1 MVTTGLPRRLQLLAM
16 TINNYHMN
24 IPFIKYT
31 KVWVTISALT
41 VITCI
46 TLFIFLGLKLGIDF
60 TGGSLLELTFSKN
73 VPAIEDMQK
82 SMTDLNQQNAVVQK
96 VGDNGYIIR
105 TEFLNE
111 DQHQFILSNL
121 RAEYQTADNQIRE
134 ENFQT
139 VGSAISSQLRQ
150 RAIIAIILVNLGIII
165 YVAYAFRGISRPVA
179 SWKYGVLAIV
189 ALIHDIMLVV
199 GIFALLGHF
208 KGIEIDIGF
217 VVALLTVL
225 GYSITDTIVVYDRI
239 RENLTH
245 HSAQN
250 FAEMVNMGLNQTLMR
265 SINTT
270 FITLLPLLA
279 LYFLGGSTVHN
290 FALALLIGI
299 ASGAYSSIFIAS
311 PLLVL
316 AQNWRIGKKA

>member
-1 MVTTGLPRRLQLLAM
+1 M
-16 TINNYHMN
+16 IN

-41 VITCI
+41 VLTCI

-60 TGGSLLELTFSKN
+60 TGGSLTELTFSKSI
-73 VPAIEDMQK
+73 PAVESMQK
-82 SMTDLNQQNAVVQK
+82 TLADLHQPNAVIQK

-105 TEFLNE
+105 TEFLTE

-121 RAEYQTADNQIRE
+121 RAEYQTDGNEIHE

-139 VGSAISSQLRQ
+139 IGSVISSQLRQ
-150 RAIIAIILVNLGIII
+150 RAIAAIILVNLGIII
-165 YVAYAFRGISRPVA
+165 YVAYAFRGVSRPVA
-179 SWKYGVLAIV
+179 SWKYGVLAII
-189 ALIHDIMLVV
+189 ALIHDVMLVV
-199 GIFALLGHF
+199 GVFTLLGHF
-208 KGIEIDIGF
+208 RGIEIDIGF

-225 GYSITDTIVVYDRI
+225 GYSVTDTIVVYDRI
-239 RENLTH
+239 RENLNH

-270 FITLLPLLA
+270 LITLLPLFA
-279 LYFLGGSTVHN
+279 LYFLGGPTIHN

-316 AQNWRIGKKA
+316 AQTWRLGKNA